1 MLAKLPSELQSLFAA
16 PGQKAELSPSYMSS
30 PRHYSGTQDAQ
41 SRKPRSTDHVS
52 PQQGPECP
60 LGMWVAILAGCCQV
74 MYFFSAPEDGT
85 DGAWVY
91 STDRA
96 RAAMP
101 S

>member
-1 MLAKLPSELQSLFAA
+1 MLPKLQSLFAA
-16 PGQKAELSPSYMSS
+16 PGQKAELSHSCMSS
-30 PRHYSGTQDAQ
+30 PRHCSGTWDAQ
-41 SRKPRSTDHVS
+41 SRKPRSTNHVS
-52 PQQGPECP
+52 PRQGPEGP
-60 LGMWVAILAGCCQV
+60 LGMRVAIFAGCCQV